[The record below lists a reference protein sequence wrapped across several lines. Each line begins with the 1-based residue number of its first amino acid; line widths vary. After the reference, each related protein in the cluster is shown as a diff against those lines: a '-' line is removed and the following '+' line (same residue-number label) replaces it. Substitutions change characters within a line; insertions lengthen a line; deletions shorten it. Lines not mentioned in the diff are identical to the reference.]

1 MHTWDYLGVHFS
13 TSSVPTS
20 QSAPYHGQDWDQL
33 VDSRLKD
40 ELQKL
45 DRTGCSH
52 WEWIYRVKFHVMCT
66 PALLGLQTCFPRQ
79 IWQISVTS
87 WSAAGYCRMLT
98 LNQTMCQVTW
108 ATQLTSSFIDFIA
121 ACPARRVNPAYVVVQ
136 LERKGWQPL
145 CRSQS
150 PAVDVWS
157 GTWAAPLQISVHTPQ
172 P

>member
-52 WEWIYRVKFHVMCT
+52 WEWIYRVKFHVHTSTVGTSDM
-66 PALLGLQTCFPRQ
+66 LSQTNLRYIMEC
-79 IWQISVTS
+79 
-87 WSAAGYCRMLT
+87 CRILPDAHA
-98 LNQTMCQVTW
+98 QPDDV
-108 ATQLTSSFIDFIA
+108 SSDM
-121 ACPARRVNPAYVVVQ
+121 
-136 LERKGWQPL
+136 
-145 CRSQS
+145 S
-150 PAVDVWS
+150 
-157 GTWAAPLQISVHTPQ
+157 H
-172 P
+172 